1 EIVQAD
7 GAKSKILADAVI
19 LTTGGFS
26 NDKTSDSLLREFA
39 PQLSG
44 FPTTNG
50 PWATGDGVKLARRLG
65 ATLVD
70 MDKVQLH
77 PTGLIDP
84 KDPASATKYLG
95 PEALRGSGGVLLNKR
110 GERFVNELDLRS
122 AVSKAIMDQ
131 GDEYPG
137 SNGSTFAFCVLN
149 DAAVKLFGVNAHAFY
164 WKRVGLFVKVNT
176 LEELAELIK
185 CPAENVRSTLEAYE
199 ELSKTSRQC
208 PKTRKSVYPCV
219 VGPQGPF
226 YVAFVTPSVHY
237 TMGGCLI
244 SPAAEIQM
252 EGSDSSF
259 FGHRRPILGLFGAGE
274 VTGGVHG
281 RNRLGGNSLLECV
294 VFGRIAGDRAA
305 HAVSR
310 NATSL
315 WHDKWTRLTLR
326 SSQADENGFVWL
338 QFSLPGSLQMS
349 GLAPL
354 QGMALRARGG
364 DKRVEAFTPFT
375 LPDDVGVIGIVLNPW
390 LAGNGSSWLS
400 TLQLGDAV
408 EATAAEPVDSRYTTL
423 LKASNKVVIA
433 TSRGLAPML
442 QILRAATERP
452 NDAANVQLIYLAD
465 RASAIPHREGLEA
478 LAKAFPRRFR
488 CTFVLQHPPARWAG
502 GVDYVDEIATSVFP
516 DPALG
521 IFLCGATEETRSI
534 KASLLALGHSADRIA
549 TVA

>member
-1 EIVQAD
+1 
-7 GAKSKILADAVI
+7 
-19 LTTGGFS
+19 
-26 NDKTSDSLLREFA
+26 
-39 PQLSG
+39 
-44 FPTTNG
+44 
-50 PWATGDGVKLARRLG
+50 
-65 ATLVD
+65 

-122 AVSKAIMDQ
+122 VVSNAIIGQ

-164 WKRVGLFVKVNT
+164 WKQLGLFEKVDT
-176 LEELAELIK
+176 LEDLAALIK
-185 CPAENVRSTLEAYE
+185 CPVEKVRQTLEEYE
-199 ELSKTSRQC
+199 RLSKANRQC

-226 YVAFVTPSVHY
+226 YVAFVTPSIHY

-244 SPAAEIQM
+244 SPSAEIQM
-252 EGSDSSF
+252 EGGQSSF
-259 FGHRRPILGLFGAGE
+259 FGRRRSILGLFGAGE

-305 HAVSR
+305 HVVEKDTICLR
-310 NATSL
+310 Q
-315 WHDKWTRLTLR
+315 DKWSRLRLR
-326 SSQADENGFVWL
+326 SIEEDESGFVW
-338 QFSLPGSLQMS
+338 FYFDLPSSLQVS
-349 GLAPL
+349 GLSPL
-354 QGMALRARGG
+354 QAVALRAHGST
-364 DKRVEAFTPFT
+364 KRVEAYTPFT
-375 LPDDVGVIGIVLNPW
+375 LPDDAGVVGVVLNPW
-390 LAGNGSSWLS
+390 LIANGSSWLA
-400 TLQLGDAV
+400 TLRQGDAV
-408 EATAAEPVDSRYTTL
+408 EVMAAEPVESRYMTL
-423 LKASNKVVIA
+423 LKAPNKVVIA
-433 TSRGLAPML
+433 TSRGIAPML
-442 QILRAATERP
+442 QILRTAMELHA
-452 NDAANVQLIYLAD
+452 DAANIQLIYLAD
-465 RASAIPHREGLEA
+465 RASDIPHREELEA
-478 LAKAFPRRFR
+478 FADAFPQRFR
-488 CTFVLQHPPARWAG
+488 CTFVLQHPSTRWTG

-534 KASLLALGHSADRIA
+534 KASLLELGHSVDTIA